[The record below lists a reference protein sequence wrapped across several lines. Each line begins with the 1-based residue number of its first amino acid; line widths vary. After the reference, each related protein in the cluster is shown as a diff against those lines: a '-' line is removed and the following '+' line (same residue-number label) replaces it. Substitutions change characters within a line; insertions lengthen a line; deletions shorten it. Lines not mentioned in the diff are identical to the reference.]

1 MRRRQTGPGISLVA
15 SQLQGLSLGSA
26 VSAGFKS
33 HMCHFLAGALGQVRF
48 HL

>member
-1 MRRRQTGPGISLVA
+1 MWRGQTGPGISLVA

-26 VSAGFKS
+26 VRAGFKS
-33 HMCHFLAGALGQVRF
+33 HICCFLAGAIGQIRF